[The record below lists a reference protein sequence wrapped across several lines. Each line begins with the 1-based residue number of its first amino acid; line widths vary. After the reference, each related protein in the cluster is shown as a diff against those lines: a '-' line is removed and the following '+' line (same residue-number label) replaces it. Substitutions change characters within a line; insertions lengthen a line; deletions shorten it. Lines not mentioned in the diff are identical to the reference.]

1 MNSNKNKFEMN
12 MCSGSVLKKLLA
24 FTIPLIFSSVL
35 QLLFNAAD
43 VIIVGNA
50 AGDSALAAV
59 GANTPLIALLTN
71 VFIGI
76 SVGSNVLIARNFAAD
91 SRQAVHRTVHTSILL
106 SLFSGI
112 FLTAVGVFLAPQ
124 ILARMDV
131 PGNVIGPATLYLRI
145 YFIGIT
151 ATLLYNF
158 GSAIL
163 RAVGDTKRPL
173 IFLVVSG
180 IVNVLLNLLFV
191 ALSKIRSG
199 NEAVISDATVT
210 QCVGGVAI
218 ATVVSQ
224 CISAILVIV
233 CLIRETGFV
242 RLELSKLKIY
252 KDECLQI
259 LKIGLPAGVQSALFS
274 LSNVII
280 QSAINSF
287 GEIAIAG
294 DAAANSIEGFV
305 YVTMNAFHQA
315 AISFISQN
323 IGAKKYERINRIAY
337 TSVLCVAVVGLVAGV
352 SMSFIFGRSLLGLY
366 TDQPAVIDQ
375 GLIRMKYICAFYFIC
390 GIMEVLVGVLR
401 GLGYSIMPM
410 IVSLIGICGLRIVWI
425 NTIFRIPKFHTIEM
439 IYFSYI
445 VTWSITALI
454 HFICLLVIRRKKK
467 IAWGI

>member
-145 YFIGIT
+145 YFIGVT

-173 IFLVVSG
+173 IFLVISG

-191 ALSKIRSG
+191 ALAKIRSG
-199 NEAVISDATVT
+199 NEAVISDAAVT

-315 AISFISQN
+315 AISFTSQN

-454 HFICLLVIRRKKK
+454 HFICLLVVRRKKK
-467 IAWGI
+467 IVWGI